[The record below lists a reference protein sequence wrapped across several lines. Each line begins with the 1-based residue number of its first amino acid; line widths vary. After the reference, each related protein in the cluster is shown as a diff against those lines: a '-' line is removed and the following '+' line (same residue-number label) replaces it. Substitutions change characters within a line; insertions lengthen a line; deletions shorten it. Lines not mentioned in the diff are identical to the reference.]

1 MLLVLLVS
9 AALANDTD
17 DQDETSDRKVMYR
30 QKTEIDF
37 EGLDIEGEMVRPSSS
52 LILERKK
59 ADFNP
64 LVKIRTE
71 WNDEIELSIDEAK

>member
-1 MLLVLLVS
+1 MFLLLLS
-9 AALANDTD
+9 LAHAADDADSDTG
-17 DQDETSDRKVMYR
+17 DRKIIYR

-71 WNDEIELSIDEAK
+71 WNDEIELSVDEAK

>member
-1 MLLVLLVS
+1 
-9 AALANDTD
+9 
-17 DQDETSDRKVMYR
+17 
-30 QKTEIDF
+30 
-37 EGLDIEGEMVRPSSS
+37 MVRPSSS

-71 WNDEIELSIDEAK
+71 WNDEIELSVDEAK